1 MFPLHNKVSH
11 KNHTHFR
18 RSLNLCER
26 TEECLFNN
34 NIEHERVQR
43 SSFDD
48 LNNSKKQNSIELKNV
63 SQNEYQEFTQCME

>member
-11 KNHTHFR
+11 KNHTRFR
-18 RSLNLCER
+18 RSLNLCDC

-34 NIEHERVQR
+34 NIEHEKVQR

-48 LNNSKKQNSIELKNV
+48 LKNFKKQTSIELKKG
-63 SQNEYQEFTQCME
+63 FTK

>member
-34 NIEHERVQR
+34 KI
-43 SSFDD
+43 
-48 LNNSKKQNSIELKNV
+48 LNMKGFKDHRLMI
-63 SQNEYQEFTQCME
+63 

>member
-11 KNHTHFR
+11 KNHTHFC

-34 NIEHERVQR
+34 NIEYERVQR

-48 LNNSKKQNSIELKNV
+48 LNNSKKQTSIELKNV